1 MKAGVSGAHP
11 IGPGSRVLITGAA
24 GGFGEPTV
32 ARLRELGARV
42 IGLDR
47 VARDQHVIAC
57 DITDDAGVTAAVD
70 EAVSRLGGLDAVV
83 HYAGIGT
90 PNDAGGPLHPEAMRV
105 IDVNLL
111 GAWRVTAAAL
121 PALIEGKGARG
132 GRGRVVFVSSELA
145 YLTLPFVSAYSVAK
159 RGMTAYADAL
169 RLEYGTEVAVSTV
182 YPGYVRTPIH
192 DAGAAAGLAL
202 EGQVRREEVDDI
214 VGTVVRTLRTARP
227 PRDTAGTRAGGLE
240 LWAGRHLPG
249 IVGAA
254 VVRRLRAQ
262 ARSGHFDSAPA
273 AAGLVARLTGRT
285 APATTSSTDSST
297 DSRTADTAVGTSER
311 SA

>member
-1 MKAGVSGAHP
+1 MSGTHV
-11 IGPGSRVLITGAA
+11 IGNGSRVLVTGAA

-32 ARLRELGARV
+32 ARLRERGAMV

-47 VARDQHVIAC
+47 LQAPDTIAC
-57 DITDDAGVTAAVD
+57 DITDDASVEAAVG

-90 PNDAGGPLHPEAMRV
+90 PNDAGGPLHPDAMRV

-121 PALIEGKGARG
+121 PTLLAGRPDRSDRPDRTGRG
-132 GRGRVVFVSSELA
+132 GRGRVVFVASELA

-169 RLEYGTEVAVSTV
+169 RLEYGTEIAVSTV

-192 DAGAAAGLAL
+192 DEGHAVGLAL

-214 VGTVVRTLRTARP
+214 VGTVIRALTATRP
-227 PRDTAGTRAGGLE
+227 PRDTAGTRLGGLE
-240 LWAGRHLPG
+240 LWAGKHLPG
-249 IVGAA
+249 VIGPA
-254 VVRRLRAQ
+254 VVRRLRARAQ
-262 ARSGHFDSAPA
+262 AGYFDHAPA
-273 AAGLVARLTGRT
+273 AAGLVGRLTGR
-285 APATTSSTDSST
+285 PVPERQD
-297 DSRTADTAVGTSER
+297 AVVTSER
-311 SA
+311 NA

>member
-1 MKAGVSGAHP
+1 MSGAHP

-24 GGFGEPTV
+24 GGFGEPTA
-32 ARLRELGARV
+32 ARLRELGAHV
-42 IGLDR
+42 VGLDR
-47 VARDQHVIAC
+47 VAGPHVIAC
-57 DITDDAGVTAAVD
+57 DITDDAAVTAAVD
-70 EAVSRLGGLDAVV
+70 EAVSLLGGLDAVV

-90 PNDAGGPLHPEAMRV
+90 PNDAGGPLHPDAMRV

-121 PALIEGKGARG
+121 PTLLEGGRARG
-132 GRGRVVFVSSELA
+132 AKGRVVFVSSELA

-192 DAGAAAGLAL
+192 DAGHAVGLAL

-214 VGTVVRTLRTARP
+214 VGTVVRTLTSVRP
-227 PRDTAGTRAGGLE
+227 PRDTAGTRLGGLE

-254 VVRRLRAQ
+254 VVRQLRAK

-273 AAGLVARLTGRT
+273 AADLVRRLTGRVLPAAT
-285 APATTSSTDSST
+285 ATTATGNS
-297 DSRTADTAVGTSER
+297 ADAAVGAGER
-311 SA
+311 SV

>member
-1 MKAGVSGAHP
+1 MKAGVSGAHR

-24 GGFGEPTV
+24 GGFGEPTA
-32 ARLRELGARV
+32 ARLRELGAEV

-47 VARDQHVIAC
+47 VADRHVIAC
-57 DITDDAGVTAAVD
+57 DITDDAAVTAAVD

-90 PNDAGGPLHPEAMRV
+90 PNDAGGPLHPDAMRV

-121 PALIEGKGARG
+121 PALLGGRDARG
-132 GRGRVVFVSSELA
+132 AKGRVVFVSSELA

-192 DAGAAAGLAL
+192 DAGHAVGLAL

-214 VGTVVRTLRTARP
+214 VGTVVRTLMTARP
-227 PRDTAGTRAGGLE
+227 PRDTAGTRLGGLE

-249 IVGAA
+249 VVGAA
-254 VVRRLRAQ
+254 VVRQLRAK

-273 AAGLVARLTGRT
+273 AADLVRRLTGRT
-285 APATTSSTDSST
+285 VPATTSASA
-297 DSRTADTAVGTSER
+297 ADTAVGAGDR

>member
-1 MKAGVSGAHP
+1 MAATAAPAGTP
-11 IGPGSRVLITGAA
+11 RRVLVTGAA
-24 GGFGEPTV
+24 GGFGAPTV
-32 ARLRELGARV
+32 TRLREQGAQV
-42 IGLDR
+42 VGLDR
-47 VARDQHVIAC
+47 TDGEHVVAC
-57 DITDDAGVTAAVD
+57 DITDAAAV
-70 EAVSRLGGLDAVV
+70 ERAVADAVGRLGGLDAVV

-90 PNDAGGPLHPEAMRV
+90 PNDAGGPLEPAALRV

-121 PALIEGKGARG
+121 PALLAGDRG

-169 RLEYGTEVAVSTV
+169 RLEYGTELHVSTV

-192 DAGAAAGLAL
+192 AEGREVGLAL
-202 EGQVRREEVDDI
+202 EGQVRREEVEDV
-214 VGTVVRTLRTARP
+214 VGTVLRALTATRP
-227 PRDTAGTRAGGLE
+227 PRDTACTRAGNLE

-249 IVGAA
+249 LVGTA
-254 VVRRLRAQ
+254 VARRIRGQ
-262 ARSGHFDSAPA
+262 AMAGRFDGSPL

-285 APATTSSTDSST
+285 Q
-297 DSRTADTAVGTSER
+297 VQR
-311 SA
+311 SAR